1 MPFRLRALVA
11 AVAIVVLGCTPLAAH
26 PLGNFTINHLTK
38 LAFGPQAVRVRYVLD
53 MAEIPTYQA
62 LREVSLD
69 GTLAP
74 AAVERYGRE
83 RAAALLPQLLLTVDG
98 SPASMTLDDA
108 HARLRPGAGGL
119 PTFYL
124 TLDAHAP
131 LAAHGGT
138 RSIVYRDGTFAGRLG
153 WHDVIVL
160 PATEPTREL
169 IAYPNALLGSPR
181 ATTAVQVALATNGRT
196 RVHAEDDATPS
207 QNGGIPS
214 FGRSNQL
221 SDMLR
226 KGTSDWSF
234 VLLTFLVAIVL
245 GALHALEPG
254 HGKTLLA
261 VSLVGARATVKQ
273 AAILAGALTVAHTI
287 GVLALGVA
295 INLFKGYFV
304 PENIY
309 PWITLI
315 SGIAIAVIGAR
326 AVQKQLLNRRQPAFA
341 SAHVPANSPG
351 LERAHHAHY
360 AHGHESAH
368 AHDHAPH
375 AYGHEAEHTHDH
387 APHAHGHE
395 AEHAHDHASHAHGH
409 EAGHTHDHAS
419 HAHGHEAEHTHDH
432 ASHAHGHEAGYTH
445 DHGHA
450 PGHSQAPG
458 HDHSHTHGHAQD
470 ADDLEHARSHAIPGS
485 APLKFGGTVWAAMSG
500 GIAPCPAALVVLLA
514 ALAFNEVL
522 YGIFVIVAFSVGLA
536 TTLTG
541 LGIAVV
547 RGAGWLQRRPQFDRF
562 VRFGPLVS
570 AAVISTIG
578 AIMVGQGV
586 AQQGVSISPIAIT
599 AAVALAILAYGFS
612 RPLTRRQAELA

>member
-1 MPFRLRALVA
+1 MPFRLRAFVA
-11 AVAIVVLGCTPLAAH
+11 TVAFVVLGSTPLAAH

-38 LAFGPQAVRVRYVLD
+38 LAFAPQAVRVRYVLD

-62 LREVSLD
+62 LREVSPD

-74 AAVERYGRE
+74 LAVERYGRQ
-83 RAAALLPQLLLTVDG
+83 RAAELLPQLLLTVDG
-98 SPASMTLDDA
+98 TPAAFTLDEA

-131 LAAHGGT
+131 LTAHAGT

-160 PATEPTREL
+160 PGTEPTREL
-169 IAYPNALLGSPR
+169 TAYPSALLGSPR
-181 ATTAVQVALATNGRT
+181 TTTAVDVALAPNGST
-196 RVHAEDDATPS
+196 RVRAENDVSPA
-207 QNGGIPS
+207 QNAGIPS

-226 KGTSDWSF
+226 KGTADWSF

-309 PWITLI
+309 PWITLL

-326 AVQKQLLNRRQPAFA
+326 AVQKQLLARRQPAL
-341 SAHVPANSPG
+341 AHAHAGVAEHG
-351 LERAHHAHY
+351 HDHVHHALESGHAHDHGHVHHTHGHGAGHTHDHTRH

-368 AHDHAPH
+368 
-375 AYGHEAEHTHDH
+375 THDH
-387 APHAHGHE
+387 ALHSHGPDHDHDHAHPHAH
-395 AEHAHDHASHAHGH
+395 
-409 EAGHTHDHAS
+409 
-419 HAHGHEAEHTHDH
+419 
-432 ASHAHGHEAGYTH
+432 
-445 DHGHA
+445 
-450 PGHSQAPG
+450 
-458 HDHSHTHGHAQD
+458 D

-522 YGIFVIVAFSVGLA
+522 YGIFVIIAFSFGLA

-562 VRFGPLVS
+562 VRVGPLVS

-578 AIMVGQGV
+578 AIMVGQGF
-586 AQQGVSISPIAIT
+586 AQQGVSISPFAIT
-599 AAVALAILAYGFS
+599 AVVALAIVAYGFS
-612 RPLTRRQAELA
+612 RPLTRRQANPA